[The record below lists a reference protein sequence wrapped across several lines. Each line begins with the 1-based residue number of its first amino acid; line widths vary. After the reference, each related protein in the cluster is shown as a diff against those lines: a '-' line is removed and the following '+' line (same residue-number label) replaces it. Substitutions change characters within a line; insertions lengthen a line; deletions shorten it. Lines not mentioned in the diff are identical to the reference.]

1 MNWLNGAWA
10 VFEKD
15 LRLELRSR
23 YAVNM
28 LFMFVLSSL
37 LLVSFAIGQENVSM
51 RMQTALLWIV
61 ILFSAAIGLGRSFVG
76 EEERGTVL
84 ILQLSVPGSQV
95 FAGKLA
101 FNFFLLL
108 CVNVISVAVFT
119 FLLNLNIELIGLL
132 AASLFLGSLGLAA
145 ATTMLAAII
154 ARTSNAGP
162 ILPVLLF
169 PLLIPLLLS
178 VVSACE
184 NALSGGAGWQA
195 ATGHLTTLAAFA
207 GVVITASVLL
217 FDFVWNE

>member
-28 LFMFVLSSL
+28 LVMFVLSSL
-37 LLVSFAIGQENVSM
+37 LLVSFAIGQETVST

-61 ILFSAAIGLGRSFVG
+61 ILFSAAIGLGRPFIG

-101 FNFFLLL
+101 FNYFLLI
-108 CVNVISVAVFT
+108 CVNIIAVAVFT
-119 FLLNLNIELIGLL
+119 FLLNLEITSLTLL
-132 AASLFLGSLGLAA
+132 ATTLLVGSLGLAG
-145 ATTMLAAII
+145 ATTMLSAII

-184 NALSGGAGWQA
+184 NALAGGDGWA
-195 ATGHLTTLAAFA
+195 ASTGHLTTLTAFA
-207 GVVITASVLL
+207 GVVITASILL
-217 FDFVWNE
+217 FEFVWNE

>member
-15 LRLELRSR
+15 LRLELRNR

-28 LFMFVLSSL
+28 LLMFVLSSL
-37 LLVSFAIGQENVSM
+37 LLVAFAINQASIST
-51 RMQTALLWIV
+51 RMQSALLWIV

-95 FAGKLA
+95 FAGKLV
-101 FNFFLLL
+101 FNFFLLV
-108 CVNVISVAVFT
+108 CVNVIAVAVFT
-119 FLLNLNIELIGLL
+119 FLLSLDIEDMALL
-132 AASLFLGSLGLAA
+132 GVTLLLGSLGLAG

-154 ARTSNAGP
+154 ARTSNVGP
-162 ILPVLLF
+162 LLPVLLF
-169 PLLIPLLLS
+169 PLLVPLLLS
-178 VVSACE
+178 VVGASQ
-184 NALSGGAGWQA
+184 NALRGGLGWEA
-195 ATGHLTTLAAFA
+195 STADLATLAAFA

-217 FDFVWNE
+217 FDFVWND

>member
-15 LRLELRSR
+15 LRLELRNR

-28 LFMFVLSSL
+28 LLMFVLSSL
-37 LLVSFAIGQENVSM
+37 LLVAFAINQASIST
-51 RMQTALLWIV
+51 RMQSALLWIV

-95 FAGKLA
+95 FAGKLV
-101 FNFFLLL
+101 FNFFLLV
-108 CVNVISVAVFT
+108 CVNVIAVAVFT
-119 FLLNLNIELIGLL
+119 FLLSLDIEHMALL
-132 AASLFLGSLGLAA
+132 GATLLLGSLGLAG

-154 ARTSNAGP
+154 ARTSNVGP
-162 ILPVLLF
+162 LLPVLLF
-169 PLLIPLLLS
+169 PLLVPLLLS
-178 VVSACE
+178 VVGASQ
-184 NALSGGAGWQA
+184 NALRGGLGWA
-195 ATGHLTTLAAFA
+195 ASTGDLATLAAFA

-217 FDFVWNE
+217 FDFVWND

>member
-28 LFMFVLSSL
+28 LIMFVLSSL
-37 LLVSFAIGQENVSM
+37 LLVSFAIGQETVST

-61 ILFSAAIGLGRSFVG
+61 IMFSAAIGLGRSFIG

-101 FNFFLLL
+101 FNYFLLV
-108 CVNVISVAVFT
+108 CVNTIAVAVFA
-119 FLLNLNIELIGLL
+119 FLLNLEITNLTLL
-132 AASLFLGSLGLAA
+132 ATTLLVGSLGLAG
-145 ATTMLAAII
+145 ATTMLSAII

-184 NALSGGAGWQA
+184 NALVGGEGWA
-195 ATGHLTTLAAFA
+195 ASTGHLITLAAFA

-217 FDFVWNE
+217 FDFVWND

>member
-28 LFMFVLSSL
+28 LVMFVLSSL
-37 LLVSFAIGQENVSM
+37 LLVSFAIGQETVST

-61 ILFSAAIGLGRSFVG
+61 ILFSAAIGLGRSFIG

-101 FNFFLLL
+101 FNYFLLV
-108 CVNVISVAVFT
+108 CVNVIAVAVFT
-119 FLLNLNIELIGLL
+119 FLLNLEITSLTLL
-132 AASLFLGSLGLAA
+132 VTTLLVGSLGLAG
-145 ATTMLAAII
+145 ATTMLSAII
-154 ARTSNAGP
+154 ARTSNSGP
-162 ILPVLLF
+162 LLPVLLF

-184 NALSGGAGWQA
+184 NALIGGDGWAGS
-195 ATGHLTTLAAFA
+195 TGDLTTLTAFA

>member
-1 MNWLNGAWA
+1 MSWLNGAWA

-28 LFMFVLSSL
+28 LLMFVLSSL
-37 LLVSFAIGQENVSM
+37 LLVAFAINQASIST
-51 RMQTALLWIV
+51 RMQAALLWIV
-61 ILFSAAIGLGRSFVG
+61 IMFSAAIGLGRSFVG

-95 FAGKLA
+95 FAGKLV

-108 CVNVISVAVFT
+108 CVNVIAVAVFT
-119 FLLNLNIELIGLL
+119 FLLSLEIEDMALL
-132 AASLFLGSLGLAA
+132 LVTLLLGSLGLAG

-162 ILPVLLF
+162 LLPVLLF
-169 PLLIPLLLS
+169 PLLVPLLLS
-178 VVSACE
+178 VVNASQ
-184 NALSGGAGWQA
+184 NALRDGLGWEASAGDL
-195 ATGHLTTLAAFA
+195 LTLVAFA

-217 FDFVWNE
+217 FDFVWND